1 MFVETVFKSSF
12 GFSYVLFVTA
22 FALYHVYNVF
32 RVTVNVMINGSSF
45 AGRMKCVGVEFDS
58 YVFAC

>member
-1 MFVETVFKSSF
+1 MFVETVFMSSF

-22 FALYHVYNVF
+22 FALYHVYTVF
-32 RVTVNVMINGSSF
+32 SVAVNVIINGSSS
-45 AGRMKCVGVEFDS
+45 AGRMKCVGVESDS

>member
-12 GFSYVLFVTA
+12 GFSYVLLVTA

-32 RVTVNVMINGSSF
+32 RVTVNVMINRSSF
-45 AGRMKCVGVEFDS
+45 AGRMECVGVESDS

>member
-1 MFVETVFKSSF
+1 M
-12 GFSYVLFVTA
+12 TA

-45 AGRMKCVGVEFDS
+45 DGRMKCIGVESDS